1 MHYSVVYVVMLT
13 IFRSSRHG
21 HQNSF
26 LKYSVYQRH
35 LTDIDSIDASH
46 LPVGEN
52 SCRTVTAA
60 LTTADDAVTM
70 ITHSG
75 MSVTS
80 S

>member
-21 HQNSF
+21 QQNSF
-26 LKYSVYQRH
+26 LKYQRH